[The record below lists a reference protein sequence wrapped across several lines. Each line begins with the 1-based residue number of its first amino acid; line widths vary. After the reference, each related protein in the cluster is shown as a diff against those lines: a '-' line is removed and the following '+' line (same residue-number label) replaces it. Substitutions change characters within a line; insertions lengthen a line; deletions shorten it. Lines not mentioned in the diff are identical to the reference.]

1 MDDMLSY
8 KYKLIVDKASDAII
22 SIDDRG
28 YITDFNKSAEIMFG
42 YSKAEVKG
50 QKVNILMPSPHRE

>member
-28 YITDFNKSAEIMFG
+28 YITDFNKSAEIMFWLFQ
-42 YSKAEVKG
+42 SRRRRK
-50 QKVNILMPSPHRE
+50 S